1 MDISRTEHTH
11 NILYVCNISKTIM
24 FVSQRLQNIEQGG
37 GNMSTSL
44 NIHHY
49 RKSFGCQIQKGSL
62 SCGFRHPNRIG
73 FHISNDKPL
82 LYLHSS

>member
-37 GNMSTSL
+37 GNIFR
-44 NIHHY
+44 NVHY
-49 RKSFGCQIQKGSL
+49 FEHSPL
-62 SCGFRHPNRIG
+62 S
-73 FHISNDKPL
+73 
-82 LYLHSS
+82 